1 MCDSIS
7 YTLSAYGIPVF
18 KYLPFGEI
26 EQVMPYLIR
35 RAQENAAIL
44 DRTTTEREIIKDELK
59 YRLLGTHSSGEKT
72 TGLI

>member
-18 KYLPFGEI
+18 KYLPFGQI

-35 RAQENAAIL
+35 RAQENVAIL
-44 DRTTTEREIIKDELK
+44 DRTTTECEIIKDELK
-59 YRLLGTHSSGEKT
+59 HRLLGTHASGEKKP
-72 TGLI
+72 GLI